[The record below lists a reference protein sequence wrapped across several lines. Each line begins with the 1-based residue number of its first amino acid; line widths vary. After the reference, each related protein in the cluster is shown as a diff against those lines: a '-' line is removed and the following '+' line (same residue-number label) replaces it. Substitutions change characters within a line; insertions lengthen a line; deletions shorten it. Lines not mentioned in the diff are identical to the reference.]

1 MKEQIRIKRGIRWKL
16 LSTMIGL
23 IVGLL
28 IIITIVQTLS
38 QNRILEREL
47 ENRITLMRENILVRG
62 KTLSDHLARLTESS
76 ITSFNLSNVSK
87 VLKKSVSEDK
97 DLNYAVLTDY
107 DAKVYVHTLK
117 PELEHEILT
126 NEEDWFAINQTNAV
140 INEYKKNDKSFMEF
154 IVPIGI
160 SMEPW
165 GVLRLGF
172 SLDKLHKEIKRSRTD
187 ILKQIKNT
195 VVRSTITSVIFIFI
209 GVGIVYMISTRYSK
223 PLINLTGLA
232 RKLSKGDFS
241 ATDSIKITTADEIG
255 VLGSAFVEMSR
266 NIKESHKKL
275 EEYSRSLEQK
285 VEDRTIRLKKALV
298 ALQEQDKVK
307 TEFLSTVSHELRTPL
322 ALVLGF
328 AKIIGKKLDDSI
340 FPIITVDDKKVQKVT
355 KQVKDNINII
365 VSEGKRLTALID
377 DLLDISKIEA
387 GEVEWKM
394 EKISVTDIVEQ
405 ALNVASN
412 LLVEK
417 NLKLIKDIEG
427 SLPTIMCD
435 KDRLIQVVINLISN
449 AVKFTKE
456 GSITCR
462 ARKADSKVIISII
475 DTGRGIKKDDQEKI
489 FEKFKQVGD
498 TLTDKPKGTGLGL
511 LICKQIVEHHDG
523 RIWVE
528 SEPGKGSSFSFT
540 IPCNFDNNN
549 ELEEQ
554 KKD

>member
-1 MKEQIRIKRGIRWKL
+1 MKKQIHIKRGIHWKL
-16 LSTMIGL
+16 LSTMMGL

-38 QNRILEREL
+38 QNRILEHEL
-47 ENRITLMRENILVRG
+47 ENRITLMRENLLVRG

-97 DLNYAVLTDY
+97 NLNYAVLTDY

-117 PELEHEILT
+117 PELEQETLT
-126 NEEDWFAINQTNAV
+126 NDEDWFAVNQTNAV
-140 INEYKKNDKSFMEF
+140 INEYKKNNDYFMEF
-154 IVPIGI
+154 IVPIDLN
-160 SMEPW
+160 MAPW

-172 SLDKLHKEIKRSRTD
+172 SLDELHKEIKHSRAD
-187 ILKQIKNT
+187 ILNQIKNT
-195 VVRSTITSVIFIFI
+195 IVRSILTSVIFIFI
-209 GVGIVYMISTRYSK
+209 GIAIVFMISTKFSK

-241 ATDSIKITTADEIG
+241 ATENIKITSTDEIG
-255 VLGSAFVEMSR
+255 VLGSAFVEMST

-285 VEDRTIRLKKALV
+285 VEDRTLRLKKALV

-328 AKIIGKKLDDSI
+328 AKIIGKKLDNSI
-340 FPIITVDDKKVQKVT
+340 FPNIKVDDKKTQKVT

-365 VSEGKRLTALID
+365 VSEGKRLTDLID

-417 NLKLIKDIEG
+417 NLKLIKDVEG
-427 SLPTIMCD
+427 GLPKIVCD
-435 KDRLIQVVINLISN
+435 KDRLIQVIINLVSN

-456 GSITCR
+456 GSITCMVR
-462 ARKADSKVIISII
+462 RADSKAMISII
-475 DTGRGIKKDDQEKI
+475 DTGRGIKKGDQEKI

-511 LICKQIVEHHDG
+511 LICKQIVEFHDG

-528 SEPGKGSSFSFT
+528 SKLGKGSSFSFT
-540 IPCNFDNNN
+540 IPFNFEDNDQV
-549 ELEEQ
+549 EE
-554 KKD
+554 